1 MSTEA
6 NRLSRG
12 TRLEAC
18 NGKRLLRLTSI
29 CQFTSADWF
38 AGSAPQSVPAPFL
51 KGAMKTLATIEE
63 IRTEIQRRINRSAW
77 ANGYCAGCTAPVPWR
92 IPYDGI
98 ANWMAHAGAAERPG
112 CEGFILEVIAA
123 VRQDYDL
130 PPQPLNVAIA
140 RLLSSRK
147 SSF

>member
-1 MSTEA
+1 M
-6 NRLSRG
+6 
-12 TRLEAC
+12 
-18 NGKRLLRLTSI
+18 
-29 CQFTSADWF
+29 
-38 AGSAPQSVPAPFL
+38 
-51 KGAMKTLATIEE
+51 KGAMKTIATIEE

-92 IPYDGI
+92 IPHDGI
-98 ANWMAHAGAAERPG
+98 ANWMAHAGATERPG

-123 VRQDYDL
+123 VRKDYDL

>member
-1 MSTEA
+1 VGTESDFRVERA
-6 NRLSRG
+6 LK
-12 TRLEAC
+12 AC
-18 NGKRLLRLTSI
+18 NGDHLPRLTRR
-29 CQFTSADWF
+29 CQFTSAVRF
-38 AGSAPQSVPAPFL
+38 AGSAVGAGSFM
-51 KGAMKTLATIEE
+51 KGAMKTFASTEE

-92 IPYDGI
+92 IPHDGI

-112 CEGFILEVIAA
+112 CEGFVLEVIAA

-140 RLLSSRK
+140 RLLAGRK
-147 SSF
+147 SPI